1 MITMMPENRDRLEQ
15 AIKTLKTLRMG
26 STVGELNRLDA
37 AIGMLMEI
45 MTPDREE

>member
-15 AIKTLKTLRMG
+15 AIETLKTLRMG

>member
-15 AIKTLKTLRMG
+15 VIEMLKTLRMG

-45 MTPDREE
+45 MAPDREE

>member
-1 MITMMPENRDRLEQ
+1 MMPENRDRLEQ
-15 AIKTLKTLRMG
+15 GIETLQTLRMG

-37 AIGMLMEI
+37 AIGILMEI